1 MKFTQR
7 TRAAAFTLVEMLAV
21 IVIIMILSA
30 VVLGGLKYA
39 TDKQNNEKTRVEL
52 ARISNALEDYKV
64 DKGLYPPTEDSATG
78 TGNSPVLFKALF
90 WDSDEDGQ
98 TGDDDSDQRIYLPEL
113 DPSDKKLGWLDGNSI
128 ETFRIVD
135 SWGNEIR
142 YRSAKNA
149 AGESNPNTERPDFD
163 LWSSGKDGA
172 SGDAKSGQSRDD
184 LKAP

>member
-1 MKFTQR
+1 MKFTR
-7 TRAAAFTLVEMLAV
+7 RNRAAAFTLVEMLAV

-30 VVLGGLKYA
+30 VVLAGLKYA
-39 TDKQNNEKTRVEL
+39 TDKQNNEKTRVQL

-64 DKGLYPPTEDSATG
+64 DKGLYPPTEDTETG
-78 TGNSPVLFKALF
+78 TGNSPTLFSALY

-98 TGDDDSDQRIYLPEL
+98 AAEDDSDQKIYLPEL
-113 DPSDKKLGWLDGNSI
+113 DPGNRKLGWLDGNSI

-142 YRSAKNA
+142 YRSAVNA
-149 AGESNPNTERPDFD
+149 AGQPNPNTERPDFD
-163 LWSSGKDGA
+163 LWSSGKDGN
-172 SGDAKSGQSRDD
+172 SGDAKSGLSQDD